1 MSIPTDLIQAVAASL
16 ARMPVDSADLAAV
29 AASVGSQ
36 VEGLARLRDLG
47 LQAVEPATLFLPPR
61 EVPDGAE

>member
-47 LQAVEPATLFLPPR
+47 LQAVEPATLFLPSR